1 MFKYK
6 LYFMV
11 GFLLLTN
18 LKVLSQDVSQFGQKS
33 NYRISGGLQL
43 GYQFYQSLGEN
54 NNMPR
59 FAPNGYSIN
68 GQLNFQ
74 LGAIQMP
81 VSISFNNV
89 QGSISSPFNLYG
101 ASPYYKWVKLHLGH
115 RSLSFSPFVYA
126 GRNFNG
132 VGIELTPGKFKL
144 TAFQGNLQNLLAV
157 RDSTVSGGLILPN
170 YKRKITGVKAGIG
183 KSHSYFELMGI
194 KVNDVYDNVIES
206 FARPQENLVLGL
218 NGRIRFF
225 KKLTLNVNGA
235 TSLFTNDQNART
247 TEDLAATTE
256 PFRQLLTVNVAS
268 RFSFA
273 GDASLGFQQKK
284 YSVELK
290 YRRIDPF
297 YYSMATNF
305 LQNDIENYTIST
317 NFRLIKNKLRVRG
330 SYGIQ
335 RDNLSNFKSYTSNRT
350 IGSLSANYFSG
361 DKLQATVNYSNY
373 QHENSSG
380 LAVVN
385 DTLRILTYTHNFMAN
400 VNYKWYNSKSWNAGI
415 NINLF
420 RNNVIDDTN
429 FREFQTGFSGL
440 GFNVGIPLTHVS
452 SRITFTPNIS
462 LNQYEFATYS
472 TRRLT
477 GGITATKTTEN
488 KKWNLS
494 GTAMYGSNEFDNED
508 NGYIF
513 NASSTVRYQIT
524 KAHQLGIRLFYIDN
538 QSINTISFSE
548 VRGHANYSFT
558 FK

>member
-1 MFKYK
+1 MLRYK
-6 LYFMV
+6 LFFVV
-11 GFLLLTN
+11 GFLLLIAT
-18 LKVLSQDVSQFGQKS
+18 KVLSQDISQFGQKS
-33 NYRISGGLQL
+33 NYRLSGGLQV

-54 NNMPR
+54 NSMPR

-68 GQLNFQ
+68 GQLNLQ
-74 LGAIQMP
+74 LGAIQVP
-81 VSISFNNV
+81 LSVSFNNV

-132 VGIELTPGKFKL
+132 VGIELTPGKFRL
-144 TAFQGNLQNLLAV
+144 TAFHGNLQNLLAV
-157 RDSTVSGGLILPN
+157 SDSTVSGGLVLPN

-194 KVNDVYDNVIES
+194 KVNDVFDNNIES

-225 KKLTLNVNGA
+225 KKLSLNVHGA

-247 TEDLAATTE
+247 SEDLAATTE
-256 PFRQLLTVNVAS
+256 PFKQIFTVNVAT

-284 YSVELK
+284 YSIEIK

-305 LQNDIENYTIST
+305 LQNDIENYTV
-317 NFRLIKNKLRVRG
+317 NANLRLIKNKLRVRG

-335 RDNLSNFKSYTSNRT
+335 RDNLSNFKSYRSNRT

-361 DKLQATVNYSNY
+361 NKFQAMVNYSNY

-385 DTLRILTYTHNFMAN
+385 DTVRILTYTHNFMAN
-400 VNYKWYNSKSWNAGI
+400 INYKWYDSKLWNSNI
-415 NINLF
+415 NLNLF

-429 FREFQTGFSGL
+429 FREFQNSFAGL
-440 GFNVGIPLTHVS
+440 GINVGIPLTHVQ
-452 SRITFTPNIS
+452 SRITLTPNFS

-494 GTAMYGSNEFDNED
+494 GTAMYGSNELDNED

-513 NASSTVRYQIT
+513 NASSTVRYQIN
-524 KAHQLGIRLFYIDN
+524 KANQLGFRLFYIDN
-538 QSINTISFSE
+538 QSITTRSFSE
-548 VRGHANYSFT
+548 VRGQANYSIT

>member
-1 MFKYK
+1 
-6 LYFMV
+6 
-11 GFLLLTN
+11 
-18 LKVLSQDVSQFGQKS
+18 
-33 NYRISGGLQL
+33 
-43 GYQFYQSLGEN
+43 
-54 NNMPR
+54 
-59 FAPNGYSIN
+59 
-68 GQLNFQ
+68 
-74 LGAIQMP
+74 
-81 VSISFNNV
+81 
-89 QGSISSPFNLYG
+89 
-101 ASPYYKWVKLHLGH
+101 
-115 RSLSFSPFVYA
+115 
-126 GRNFNG
+126 
-132 VGIELTPGKFKL
+132 
-144 TAFQGNLQNLLAV
+144 
-157 RDSTVSGGLILPN
+157 VSGGLVLPN

-194 KVNDVYDNVIES
+194 KVKDVYDNDIES

-225 KKLTLNVNGA
+225 KKLSLNVHGA

-256 PFRQLLTVNVAS
+256 PFRQFLTVNVAT
-268 RFSFA
+268 RMSFA

-284 YSVELK
+284 YSIEIK

-305 LQNDIENYTIST
+305 LQNDIENYTLSANI
-317 NFRLIKNKLRVRG
+317 RLMKNKLRVRG

-335 RDNLSNFKSYTSNRT
+335 RDNLSNFKSYTSHRT

-361 DKLQATVNYSNY
+361 DKFQAMVNYSNY

-385 DTLRILTYTHNFMAN
+385 DTVRILTYTNNFMAN
-400 VNYKWYNSKSWNAGI
+400 VNYKFYSSNYWNAGI
-415 NINLF
+415 QINLF

-440 GFNVGIPLTHVS
+440 GFNVGIPVTMVP
-452 SRITFTPNIS
+452 SRITLTPN
-462 LNQYEFATYS
+462 LAMNQYEFATYS

-477 GGITATKTTEN
+477 GGITATKTTAN

-494 GTAMYGSNEFDNED
+494 GTAMYGSNKLDNED

-524 KAHQLGIRLFYIDN
+524 KAHQLVIRIFYIDN

-548 VRGHANYSFT
+548 VRGHAHYSFT